1 MRKERAFP
9 PGVRTS
15 TGPKSREALWMT
27 LEASRVTTTL
37 VGEGGEGG
45 KARPA
50 QLRTFSLSTSNGK
63 GLRSFKQVVT
73 ASCTEWK

>member
-1 MRKERAFP
+1 
-9 PGVRTS
+9 
-15 TGPKSREALWMT
+15 MT